1 MLARL
6 AGAVEGRARALAE
19 ARGLNDPA
27 VPLTAASLV
36 DWLGGQP
43 NDSGVRVTEKTAFGM
58 SAVHRSVSLV
68 SHACAGVP
76 LLAYSRT
83 NKLQRVSSPVL
94 DQPCP
99 GMTPFEFWE
108 LVYSWLLTWGNFYA
122 FRNMNNLGVVESLV
136 PIPPSRIKVGQS
148 KKIASKTNPFGKIFS
163 VSADD
168 GNGEQPYTP
177 DDIFHVPA
185 LGYDGITGVS
195 PLRLGALG
203 IGTAL
208 AAERYTARQFAQGV
222 LVAGILQTEQRIT
235 TEQADAL
242 AERWR
247 AKVSGLARAHD
258 IVALGNGAKFQPISM
273 PNTDAQM
280 IETRKFQVDEVAR
293 WFGIPPFML
302 GSVEKTTSWGTGI
315 EQQKIGFIDFTL
327 DGWLKRV
334 AARVTMDVVPGNA
347 EARHDVR
354 PLTRGDS
361 GTRTAYYTAMRNL
374 GAMNADEIRDAEG
387 MAPLTDGQGQVYITP
402 LNMAPTGT
410 APPDAPPALA
420 TDGSDNDP
428 PD

>member
-1 MLARL
+1 VTILRQLAT
-6 AGAVEGRARALAE
+6 AVESRVRAGSE
-19 ARGLNDPA
+19 IRGLNDPS

-43 NDSGVRVTEKTAFGM
+43 NDAGIRVTEQTAYGM

-76 LLAYSRT
+76 LIAYSKA
-83 NKLQRVSSPVL
+83 NKLQPISAPVL

-108 LVYSWLLTWGNFYA
+108 LVYAWLLTWGNFYA
-122 FRNMNNLGVVESLV
+122 FRNMDNRGVVQSLI

-148 KKIASKTNPFGKIFS
+148 KRIASSTNPFGKIFS

-280 IETRKFQVDEVAR
+280 IETRKFQVDEIAR

-315 EQQKIGFIDFTL
+315 EQQKISFVDFTL

-334 AARVTMDVVPGNA
+334 AARVTMDVVPSNA

-387 MAPLTDGQGQVYITP
+387 MAPLPDGQGQTYITP
-402 LNMAPTGT
+402 LNMAPTTPAPT
-410 APPDAPPALA
+410 APA
-420 TDGSDNDP
+420 DGSTDDSG
-428 PD
+428 D